1 MNLFLPA
8 VCSYFHQN
16 LSRPQFS
23 HLKNERKIIYVSSWS
38 SEIWS
43 QWIRTCFISTLNLL
57 EGRPYVTLKDKYSC
71 KNVLLIWCTL
81 ISICCTMTLL
91 QQSNTFKRKRT
102 LVYKTQTSSFSL
114 WVSLSLSVNPTVSK
128 VKNTIK
134 A

>member
-16 LSRPQFS
+16 LSWPQFS
-23 HLKNERKIIYVSSWS
+23 HLKNERKIISVLSWS
-38 SEIWS
+38 SEMWS

-57 EGRPYVTLKDKYSC
+57 EGRPYVTLKDKYLC
-71 KNVLLIWCTL
+71 KNVLSMWCTL
-81 ISICCTMTLL
+81 ISICYTMTLL